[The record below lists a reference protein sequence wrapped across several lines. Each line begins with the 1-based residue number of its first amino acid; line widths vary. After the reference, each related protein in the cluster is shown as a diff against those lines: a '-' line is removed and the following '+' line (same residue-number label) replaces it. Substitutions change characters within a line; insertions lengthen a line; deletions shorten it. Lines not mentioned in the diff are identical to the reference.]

1 LRTRLVGV
9 QKIVVALVTI
19 IVLLAPAGCSRAT
32 ESASSAEMLILSG
45 SEPSTLDPAN
55 CADSTAAGYMVE
67 IFSGLVTLDNNL
79 EVVPDITES
88 WNVSSDGKTYTFH
101 LREDVYFHDG
111 RNVKAGDF
119 KYSIERAADPETNSR
134 VTESYLGD
142 ILGVS
147 EKLAGLANEVEG
159 VRVVDDRTLE
169 ITIDAPK
176 AYFLSKLTHPVA
188 YVVDQDNVEAGDDW
202 WLNPN
207 GTGPFKLQEWSS
219 GTRIVLE
226 RNDNYYRGVAKLE
239 EVVFLLQGNSMTL
252 YENGGIDIVG
262 VGSADIDRVQD
273 PDNSLNKE
281 LVYTPE
287 LSLYYIG
294 FNVNVAPFDDAKV
307 RQALC
312 YAVDKE
318 KIVDVLTKNTVSV
331 AFGILPEGIPG
342 YSEDLSG
349 LEFNVSKAQ
358 QLLAESSYR
367 NGLPPIV
374 LSVSGSCAGIASAD
388 VAIAYMW
395 QENLG
400 IDVKVEALDFTTLI
414 QEGREGKLQAFEV
427 GWIADYPDPEN
438 FLDLIFH
445 CGSVENYTGYCNSS
459 VDALLEQARV
469 TSDVGSRMELY
480 HSAEQSVVQ
489 DAPCLPLWFGQN
501 YYLVKPYVKG
511 FNPASTIISSLK
523 DVWIER

>member
-1 LRTRLVGV
+1 MNRIAILV
-9 QKIVVALVTI
+9 IAI
-19 IVLLAPAGCSRAT
+19 IVLLLPYGCSGPI
-32 ESASSAEMLILSG
+32 ESTSRDGMLVMFRG
-45 SEPSTLDPAN
+45 SPSTMDPAN
-55 CADSTAAGYMVE
+55 CADATAASYMVE
-67 IFSGLVTLDNNL
+67 IFSGLVTLDSNL
-79 EVVPDITES
+79 EVVPDIAES
-88 WNVSSDGKTYTFH
+88 WDVSPDGKTYTFH
-101 LREDVYFHDG
+101 LRDGVYFHDG
-111 RNVKAGDF
+111 RNVRADDF

-134 VTESYLGD
+134 VAESYIGD
-142 ILGVS
+142 IVGVT
-147 EKLAGLANEVEG
+147 EKLAGLADEVGG
-159 VRVVDDRTLE
+159 VRVIDDRTLE

-176 AYFLSKLTHPVA
+176 AYFLSKLTHPVS
-188 YVVDQDNVEAGDDW
+188 YVVDRNNVGSEDDW
-202 WLNPN
+202 WRNPN

-219 GTRIVLE
+219 GLRIVLE
-226 RNDNYYRGVAKLE
+226 RNDNYYRGVAKLK
-239 EVVFLLQGNSMTL
+239 EVVFWLQGNAMTM

-262 VGSADIDRVQD
+262 VGAGDIDRVQD
-273 PDNSLNKE
+273 PDNPLNKE
-281 LVYTPE
+281 LVYTTE

-294 FNVNVAPFDDAKV
+294 FNVNVAPFNDAKV

-318 KIVDVLTKNTVSV
+318 KIVDVLTKNTVS
-331 AFGILPEGIPG
+331 AAWGILPEGIPG
-342 YSEDLSG
+342 YSDDLAG

-358 QLLAESSYR
+358 QLLSESSYR
-367 NGLPPIV
+367 DGLPPIV
-374 LSVSGSCAGIASAD
+374 LSVQGSCAGVPSSD

-400 IDVKVEALDFTTLI
+400 IDVEVEALDFSTLI
-414 QEGREGKLQAFEV
+414 QEAREGELQAFEV

-469 TSDVGSRMELY
+469 TSDVDSRIELY
-480 HSAEQSVVQ
+480 HAAEEAVVQ